1 MLNDKE
7 EKRKKK
13 EKLLKE
19 SYSLVSTL
27 STFPVPDSYGNK
39 YWQQDIDSLRHR
51 LAEVLN
57 ICE

>member
-1 MLNDKE
+1 MFHNKE
-7 EKRKKK
+7 KKTKKK

-19 SYSLVSTL
+19 SYSLLSTL

-39 YWQQDIDSLRHR
+39 YFQQNIDSLRKR